1 MENKRKIILCR
12 GIQGSGKSTW
22 AKAWVTEDPEH
33 RIRINNDDI
42 RNMLGVYWV
51 TSREDVVSH
60 IKKESVKYAMQR
72 GYDIVV
78 DNMNLNPKEVKFWED
93 IVNAHNN
100 YINSKDIVQ
109 PAWVQWEYEIEFK
122 DFFIPLEECIR
133 RDAMRPNPIGEKV
146 IRDTW
151 RRYKHFIQTTEVEK
165 YVNNLR
171 AWELGKPTCVVVD
184 MDSTLCFNTNK
195 RPWYGEG
202 AAEGMINDVP
212 NSCVCDVI
220 FELQK
225 SYPIVLATGR
235 DTSQEEVTKQWLL
248 DHEINVSEFH
258 FRKEGDYRKGVEVK
272 REQIEDI
279 MNNYNILVVFEDC
292 EPIVHMYRDMG
303 LTVLQ
308 PNKGL

>member
-1 MENKRKIILCR
+1 MEKKKLILTR

-22 AKAWVTEDPEH
+22 ARKWVEEDPEH

-51 TSREDVVSH
+51 TSRESLVTD
-60 IKKESVKYAMQR
+60 IKKKTAQHAMYR
-72 GYDIVV
+72 NYDIVV

-93 IVNAHNN
+93 LVWAHNETVEN
-100 YINSKDIVQ
+100 NSELKDKYDS
-109 PAWVQWEYEIEFK
+109 YEIEFK

-133 RDAMRPNPIGEKV
+133 RDAMRSNPIGEKV

-151 RRYKHFIQTTEVEK
+151 RRYKHFIQTSEVER

-171 AWELGKPTCVVVD
+171 AWNIGKPTCVVVD
-184 MDSTLCFNTNK
+184 MDSTLCFNTTK

-212 NSCVCDVI
+212 NGGVCNVI
-220 FELQK
+220 LELQK

-248 DHEINVSEFH
+248 DHEINVSEFY

-279 MNNYNILVVFEDC
+279 MKNYNILVVFDDC
-292 EPIVHMYRDMG
+292 EPIVQMYRDMG